1 MKNATRAQIAQ
12 IKSLNPWNLENL
24 KNRKKV
30 GSIPAPEFA
39 TIMRKKT
46 VRSMN
51 KKTDNPSTLTGKIF
65 PLMAASLAAKGTP
78 YFKVLIEGKTGIYYA
93 SPVFG
98 HDDYNKARIF
108 DKNEKTLKL
117 MRLFNAI
124 VTR

>member
-30 GSIPAPEFA
+30 GTLPAPDYL

-46 VRSMN
+46 VRGMN
-51 KKTDNPSTLTGKIF
+51 KKTGKPTTNTGKLF

-78 YFKVLIEGKTGIYYA
+78 YFKILIEGKTGIYYA

-98 HDDYNKARIF
+98 HEDYNKARIF